1 MSVRSFLRN
10 HWPSITIAVT
20 AAVIAC
26 AAIVMLSNMPP
37 DRIVMVTGPEGG
49 TRQVLGERYR
59 AALARSNVEVQL
71 VPTAGSV
78 ENLAKLRDPHGGAD
92 VALIE
97 GAASS
102 AKDASGLQSLG
113 VVFYEP
119 LWWFRKREIPDTGVD
134 ALRGRKVSIG
144 PEGSATRALS
154 LELIKQNGM
163 EGQFGELLGLP
174 PQEARDKL
182 LTGDIDVAFIMM
194 AWESP
199 IVRQLLADE
208 RVRLSGYARAE
219 QGGGAKGGD
228 RSGAGPTASRSRPDR
243 NQGKPRGSQGS
254 ASRDS
259 IPAAEYGERDP
270 FETEHFSPCQ

>member
-78 ENLAKLRDPHGGAD
+78 ENLAKLLDPHGGAD

-208 RVRLSGYARAE
+208 RVTFSSYARAD
-219 QGGGAKGGD
+219 ALVALYPFINKVVV
-228 RSGAGPTASRSRPDR
+228 
-243 NQGKPRGSQGS
+243 PRG
-254 ASRDS
+254 
-259 IPAAEYGERDP
+259 
-270 FETEHFSPCQ
+270 